1 MEIIKLG
8 TEDINEMAAL
18 SCCWPPLTERTET
31 SEPE

>member
-18 SCCWPPLTERTET
+18 SCCWPPFTDKQDNP
-31 SEPE
+31 EPE